1 MQIKRVVVTG
11 IGTINPLGN
20 NVPDFF
26 KSLDEGKSGASPITR
41 FDCSLFK
48 TQFACQVPDFDIRN
62 FGFSTKDANKCD
74 RYSQLAIVA
83 AQEAVLD
90 SGMDL
95 ESVNKDRIGVV
106 VSSGVGGLET
116 ILTEA
121 EDYVPAEG
129 PRYSPFLIPKIITDI
144 AAGLISIKYGFR
156 GPNFALTA
164 ACSTSAVSIAIGTQL
179 IQTGKADVMVVG
191 GAEAPIWD
199 AGVGGFNSMRALST
213 RNDDPCAASRPFD
226 KGRDGFVMAEG
237 AGVLVLEDY
246 DSAVA
251 RGAKIYAEV
260 AGCGMTGDAYHLT
273 SPDPRGAGAMMAMKL
288 ALEEAGLAP
297 ADVDHINTHGTSTHH
312 GDIAEVQ
319 AIKGVFG
326 ADASKP
332 AINST
337 KSMTGH
343 LLGAAGAVEAIACIH
358 SLRDGIIPPTIN
370 FCEEDPEIDYSLNFV
385 FNKPAHREVNVAMSN
400 SFGFGGHNVSL
411 VLKKL

>member
-1 MQIKRVVVTG
+1 MQIRRVVVTG

-41 FDCSLFK
+41 FDCTLFK

-62 FGFSTKDANKCD
+62 FGFTTKDANKTD
-74 RYSQLAIVA
+74 RYTQLALVA
-83 AQEAVLD
+83 AREAVAD
-90 SGMDL
+90 SAMDL
-95 ESVNKDRIGVV
+95 ETVNKDRIGVV
-106 VSSGVGGLET
+106 VSSGVGGLES
-116 ILTEA
+116 ILREA
-121 EDYVPAEG
+121 EDYNPAEG

-144 AAGLISIKYGFR
+144 AAGQISIQYGFR

-179 IQTGKADVMVVG
+179 IQTGRADAMVVG
-191 GAEAPIWD
+191 GSEAPIWD
-199 AGVGGFNSMRALST
+199 AGVGGFNAMRALST
-213 RNDDPCAASRPFD
+213 RNEDPAAASRPFD

-237 AGVLVLEDY
+237 AGVLILEDY
-246 DSAVA
+246 EHAVA

-260 AGCGMTGDAYHLT
+260 AGCGLTGDAYHLT
-273 SPDPRGAGAMMAMKL
+273 SPDPSGAGAMMAMRL
-288 ALEEAGLAP
+288 ALEEAGLKP

-312 GDIAEVQ
+312 GDIAEVN
-319 AIKGVFG
+319 AIKSGFG
-326 ADASKP
+326 SDASKP

-358 SLRDGIIPPTIN
+358 SMLDGIVPPTIN
-370 FCEEDPEIDYSLNFV
+370 FSEEDPEIDYSLNFV
-385 FNKPAHREVNVAMSN
+385 FNKAVRREVNVAMSN
-400 SFGFGGHNVSL
+400 SFGFGGHNATL
-411 VLKKL
+411 ILKKI

>member
-62 FGFSTKDANKCD
+62 FGFTTKDANKCD

-191 GAEAPIWD
+191 GA
-199 AGVGGFNSMRALST
+199 
-213 RNDDPCAASRPFD
+213 
-226 KGRDGFVMAEG
+226 
-237 AGVLVLEDY
+237 
-246 DSAVA
+246 
-251 RGAKIYAEV
+251 
-260 AGCGMTGDAYHLT
+260 
-273 SPDPRGAGAMMAMKL
+273 
-288 ALEEAGLAP
+288 
-297 ADVDHINTHGTSTHH
+297 
-312 GDIAEVQ
+312 
-319 AIKGVFG
+319 
-326 ADASKP
+326 
-332 AINST
+332 
-337 KSMTGH
+337 
-343 LLGAAGAVEAIACIH
+343 
-358 SLRDGIIPPTIN
+358 
-370 FCEEDPEIDYSLNFV
+370 
-385 FNKPAHREVNVAMSN
+385 
-400 SFGFGGHNVSL
+400 
-411 VLKKL
+411 

>member
-11 IGTINPLGN
+11 IGTINPIGN
-20 NVPDFF
+20 NVPAFF

-41 FDCSLFK
+41 FDCALFK
-48 TQFACQVPDFDIRN
+48 TRFACQIPDFDIRN
-62 FGFSTKDANKCD
+62 FGFTSKDANKCD
-74 RYSQLAIVA
+74 RYSQLAMVA
-83 AQEAVLD
+83 AKEAVED

-95 ESVNKDRIGVV
+95 EQVNKDRIGVV

-121 EDYVPAEG
+121 EEYVPSEG

-144 AAGLISIKYGFR
+144 AAGQISIQYGFR

-164 ACSTSAVSIAIGTQL
+164 ACSTSAVSIASGMQL
-179 IQTGKADVMVVG
+179 IQTGRADVMLVG

-199 AGVGGFNSMRALST
+199 AGVGGFNAMRALST
-213 RNDDPCAASRPFD
+213 RNEDPAGASRPFD

-237 AGVLVLEDY
+237 AGVLVLEEY
-246 DSAVA
+246 EHAVA
-251 RGAKIYAEV
+251 RGARIYAEV
-260 AGCGMTGDAYHLT
+260 AGCGLTGDAYHLT
-273 SPDPRGAGAMMAMKL
+273 SPDPSGAGAMMAMRL
-288 ALEEAGLAP
+288 AMEEAGVSP
-297 ADVDHINTHGTSTHH
+297 SDIDHINTHGTSTHH
-312 GDIAEVQ
+312 GDIAEVN
-319 AIKGVFG
+319 AIKSVFG
-326 ADASKP
+326 KDAAGP

-358 SLRDGIIPPTIN
+358 SMQDGIIPPTIN

-385 FNKPAHREVNVAMSN
+385 FNKPAHREVNIAMSN
-400 SFGFGGHNVSL
+400 SFGFGGHNACL
-411 VLKKL
+411 ILKKI

>member
-1 MQIKRVVVTG
+1 MQHRRVVVTG

-20 NVPDFF
+20 NAPDFF
-26 KSLDEGKSGASPITR
+26 ESLDKGKSGASPITR

-62 FGFSTKDANKCD
+62 FGYSTKDINKND
-74 RYSQLAIVA
+74 RYTQLALVA
-83 AQEAVLD
+83 AREAVLD
-90 SGMDL
+90 SAMDL
-95 ESVNKDRIGVV
+95 DAVDKDRIGVV
-106 VSSGVGGLET
+106 VSSGVGGLES
-116 ILTEA
+116 ILREA
-121 EDYVPAEG
+121 EDYNPAEG

-144 AAGLISIKYGFR
+144 AAGQISIQYGFR

-164 ACSTSAVSIAIGTQL
+164 ACSTSAVSIAIGSQL
-179 IQTGKADVMVVG
+179 IQTGRADAMVVG
-191 GAEAPIWD
+191 GSEAPIWD

-213 RNDDPCAASRPFD
+213 RNDDPAGASRPFD

-237 AGVLVLEDY
+237 AGVLILEDY
-246 DSAVA
+246 EHAVA

-260 AGCGMTGDAYHLT
+260 AGCGLTGDAYHLT
-273 SPDPRGAGAMMAMKL
+273 SPDPSGAGAMMAMRL
-288 ALEEAGLAP
+288 ALEEAGLKP

-312 GDIAEVQ
+312 GDIAEVN
-319 AIKGVFG
+319 AIKSVFG
-326 ADASKP
+326 TDASIP

-358 SLRDGIIPPTIN
+358 SMRDGIVPPTIN
-370 FCEEDPEIDYSLNFV
+370 FFEEDPEIDYSLNFV
-385 FNKPAHREVNVAMSN
+385 FNKAVRREVNVAMSN

-411 VLKKL
+411 ILKKI

>member
-1 MQIKRVVVTG
+1 MQIRRVVVTG

-41 FDCSLFK
+41 FDCTLFK

-62 FGFSTKDANKCD
+62 FGFTTKDANKTD
-74 RYSQLAIVA
+74 RYTQLALVA
-83 AQEAVLD
+83 AREAVAD
-90 SGMDL
+90 SAMDL
-95 ESVNKDRIGVV
+95 ETVNKDRIGVV
-106 VSSGVGGLET
+106 VSSGVGGLES
-116 ILTEA
+116 ILREA
-121 EDYVPAEG
+121 EDYNPAEG

-144 AAGLISIKYGFR
+144 AAGQISIQYGFR

-179 IQTGKADVMVVG
+179 IQTGRADAMVVG
-191 GAEAPIWD
+191 GSEAPIWD
-199 AGVGGFNSMRALST
+199 AGVGGFNAMRALST
-213 RNDDPCAASRPFD
+213 RNENPAAASRPFD

-237 AGVLVLEDY
+237 AGVLILEDY
-246 DSAVA
+246 EHAVA

-260 AGCGMTGDAYHLT
+260 AGCGLTGDAYHLT
-273 SPDPRGAGAMMAMKL
+273 SPDPSGAGAMMAMRL
-288 ALEEAGLAP
+288 ALEEAGLKP

-312 GDIAEVQ
+312 GDIAEVN
-319 AIKGVFG
+319 AIKAVFG
-326 ADASKP
+326 NDASKP

-358 SLRDGIIPPTIN
+358 SMLDGIVPPTIN
-370 FCEEDPEIDYSLNFV
+370 FSEEDPEIDYSLNFV
-385 FNKPAHREVNVAMSN
+385 FNKAVRREVNVAMSN
-400 SFGFGGHNVSL
+400 SFGFGGHNATL
-411 VLKKL
+411 ILKKI